1 MKLDKEEHD
10 VPVKESEESPKPR
23 RAHFLAI
30 PGWVWLVLLVAL
42 LTAVAYASIQKPEKT
57 PSPAAP
63 KTSAPRPGVPV
74 AVAAVKNG
82 DFSFYISGLGSVIP
96 LNTVTVKSR
105 VDGQLMEVLF
115 QEGQMVNRGDLLIR
129 IDSRPFEAQ
138 LTQAQANLEKDTAQ
152 VEQAQ
157 AILSRDLAQVQQAEA
172 NLARD
177 IAQSKYAEEQVRRY
191 AILVQKDYVP
201 KEQFDQ
207 VRTNSEALEASVKA
221 DKATVE
227 NARASVRADRAA
239 VENAKAAVRASA
251 ASVENAQIQ
260 LNYCRIASPI
270 TGRVGLRLVDPGNI
284 IRANDPNGLVV
295 ITQIQPISV
304 VFTIPEDSLPQVL
317 EKMRKGERLKVEAY
331 DRQQQKRLAEGALL
345 TADNQ
350 IDPSTGTVR
359 LKAIFQNGRSEL
371 YPNQFVNARLL
382 VDIRQGATLIPAAA
396 LQRGPRGTFVY
407 LVKDDRTAGVRPV
420 TVEEIQ
426 GGEALVKEGLKLGE
440 LVVVDGAERLRE
452 GAKVEVRSPGA
463 GRAGESSL

>member
-1 MKLDKEEHD
+1 MKENKEERD
-10 VPVKESEESPKPR
+10 VFVEEPKGSSKPAR
-23 RAHFLAI
+23 THFGAL
-30 PGWVWLVLLVAL
+30 PGWVWLVFLVAL
-42 LTAVAYASIQKPEKT
+42 LAAAAYASMPKSEKT
-57 PSPAAP
+57 QPPATQKA
-63 KTSAPRPGVPV
+63 SASRPGVPV
-74 AVAAVKNG
+74 AVAAVKDG
-82 DFSFYISGLGSVIP
+82 DFSSYISGLGSVIP

-105 VDGQLMEVLF
+105 VDGQMMEGFF
-115 QEGQMVNRGDLLIR
+115 QEGQMVNRDDLLFK

-138 LTQAQANLEKDTAQ
+138 LTQAQANMERDTAQ
-152 VEQAQ
+152 VEQVQ

-172 NLARD
+172 NLSRD

-191 AILVQKDYVP
+191 AFLVEKNYIP

-207 VRTNSEALEASVKA
+207 MRTNAEALEAGVKA
-221 DKATVE
+221 DKAAVE
-227 NARASVRADRAA
+227 NAHAAVRADRAA

-251 ASVENAQIQ
+251 AAVENAKIQ
-260 LNYCRIASPI
+260 LNYCRITSPI

-304 VFTIPEDSLPQVL
+304 VFTIPEDNLPRIL
-317 EKMRKGERLKVEAY
+317 EKMKKGERLKVEVY
-331 DRQQQKRLAEGALL
+331 DRQQQKKLAEGVLL

-359 LKAIFQNGRSEL
+359 LKAIFQNGQGEL

-382 VDIRQGATLIPAAA
+382 VDMRRGARILPAAA
-396 LQRGPRGTFVY
+396 IQRGPRGTFVY
-407 LVKDDRTAGVRPV
+407 LVQDDRTAAVRAV

-426 GGEALVKEGLKLGE
+426 GGEASVKEGLKPGD

-452 GAKVEVRSPGA
+452 GTKVEVRSPG
-463 GRAGESSL
+463 GRAGESSP